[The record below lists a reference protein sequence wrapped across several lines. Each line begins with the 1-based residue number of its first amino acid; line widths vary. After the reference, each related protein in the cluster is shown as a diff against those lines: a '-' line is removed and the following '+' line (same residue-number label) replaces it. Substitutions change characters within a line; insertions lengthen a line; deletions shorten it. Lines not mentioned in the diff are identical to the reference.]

1 MTWASIGAYSGA
13 SLEELRDAG
22 GITQFP
28 SATSFFQIINGL
40 QIQGGITSS
49 IAVGGNLVIPFFA
62 PYETQVLGVFLTP
75 VNAAASYGSV
85 VPAGTNLN
93 QFQIINGPVAGA
105 FYWWAIGV

>member
-1 MTWASIGAYSGA
+1 MSWNSIGAYSTTSG
-13 SLEELRDAG
+13 EELREAA

-28 SATSFFQIINGL
+28 SSTSFFQIINGL
-40 QIQGGITSS
+40 QIQGGITAS
-49 IAVGGNLVIPFFA
+49 IAIGGNLVVPFFA
-62 PYETQVLGVFLTP
+62 PYETQVLGVFLQP

-85 VPAGTNLN
+85 MPAGTNLN

>member
-1 MTWASIGAYSGA
+1 MSWNSVGSYSSTSA
-13 SLEELRDAG
+13 EELRDAG

-28 SATSFFQIINGL
+28 SSTSFFQIINGL

-49 IAVGGNLVIPFFA
+49 IAIGGNLVIPFPA
-62 PYETQVLGVFLTP
+62 PYQTQVLGVFIQP
-75 VNAAASYGSV
+75 ANAAASYGSV
-85 VPAGTNLN
+85 IPAGTDLN

>member
-1 MTWASIGAYSGA
+1 MSWNSVGAYATS

-28 SATSFFQIINGL
+28 SSTSFFQIINGL
-40 QIQGGITSS
+40 QIQGGITAS
-49 IAVGGNLVIPFFA
+49 IAIGGNLVIPFPA
-62 PYETQVLGVFLTP
+62 PYETQVLGVFLQP
-75 VNAAASYGSV
+75 ANAAASYGSV
-85 VPAGTNLN
+85 IPAGTNLT

>member
-1 MTWASIGAYSGA
+1 MSWNSVGAFS
-13 SLEELRDAG
+13 STDLEQLKDAG

-40 QIQGGITSS
+40 QIQGGITDV
-49 IAVGGNLVIPFFA
+49 IPIGGNLIIPFHA
-62 PYETQVLGVFLTP
+62 PYETQLIGVFLQP
-75 VNAAASYGSV
+75 VNAAASYGSII
-85 VPAGTNLN
+85 PAGTNLT

>member
-1 MTWASIGAYSGA
+1 MSWNSVGSYSSTSA
-13 SLEELRDAG
+13 EELRDAG
-22 GITQFP
+22 GITQFA
-28 SATSFFQIINGL
+28 SSTSFFQIINGL

-49 IAVGGNLVIPFFA
+49 IAIGGNLVIPFFA

-85 VPAGTNLN
+85 IPAGTNLN